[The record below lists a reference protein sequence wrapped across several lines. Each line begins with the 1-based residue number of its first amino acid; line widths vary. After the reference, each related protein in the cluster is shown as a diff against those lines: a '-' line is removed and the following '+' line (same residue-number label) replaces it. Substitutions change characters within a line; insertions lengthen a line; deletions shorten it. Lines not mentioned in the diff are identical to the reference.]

1 MHKVGIIGGGKVG
14 QSHIENIRKI
24 RSFEF
29 SGIFDFDKSEAKRLQ
44 RVLHIP
50 TFTSIEELIDHSDV
64 VNITGAGIPHF
75 EMASLAL
82 RKSKHVFIDRPL
94 VGSLSEAN
102 KLIDLAFEAN
112 VKVQIGHMDRFR
124 PAFISASK
132 HINIPTYIEAHRSL
146 VLSQPYAQQHVVLDM
161 MIHDIDIVLS
171 IVDSGIKK
179 IQARGYSLDSKE
191 LLMVNAHIVFDNG
204 CIANLTSSKIAPEN
218 NTRVQIFQEN
228 DNISID
234 LLKNTAHRFDG
245 IENRFILGADSPDDS
260 LRRELESFNNAICN
274 NTTPL
279 VSLFDGSKALE
290 LAFNILDRVEYW
302 QDVRI
307 QETKF
312 GRGF

>member
-1 MHKVGIIGGGKVG
+1 MQKVGVIGGGTIG

-29 SGIFDFDKSEAKRLQ
+29 SGFFDFDQSEAKRLQ
-44 RVLHIP
+44 KSLKIP
-50 TFTSIEELIDHSDV
+50 SFNSIEELIDHSDIV
-64 VNITGAGIPHF
+64 DITGAGIPHF

-102 KLIDLAFEAN
+102 KLIDLATEAN
-112 VKVQIGHMDRFR
+112 VKVQIGQMERFK
-124 PAFISASK
+124 PCFISAAK
-132 HINIPTYIEAHRSL
+132 YIEQPNYIEAHRSIKL
-146 VLSQPYAQQHVVLDM
+146 NQPYSTQHVVLDM

-179 IQARGYSLDSKE
+179 IQARGHSIDSKE

-204 CIANLTSSKIAPEN
+204 CIANLSSSKMAADNCSEM
-218 NTRVQIFQEN
+218 QIFQEN
-228 DNISID
+228 NSLSID
-234 LLKNTAHRFDG
+234 LLNNTGYRFDG
-245 IENRFILGADSPDDS
+245 TENSYILGAESPDES
-260 LRRELESFNNAICN
+260 LKREFESFNSAICN

-290 LAFNILDRVEYW
+290 VAFSILDRVEYW
-302 QDVRI
+302 QDVRVN
-307 QETKF
+307 ETKF
-312 GRGF
+312 GRRF